1 MVLLAASCGSDTGP
15 ATSTTGAATTS
26 TSVGVAPQLDIQ
38 GHRGARGLAPENT
51 LPGFEIALDL
61 EVSTLEL
68 DLHFSADGRVVVW
81 HDPAVDREKCGLA
94 PGAPPDV
101 PDPDDVLIP
110 DEDLMIR
117 NLEVAQ
123 LSWYR
128 CDRNP
133 AQNRYPEQQAVATA
147 LAGDDFRIVTLAEV
161 FDFVAAYASSEAK
174 TERQRRAAMSVEFNI
189 ETKRKPDRP
198 ETIGDGFDGASPGP
212 FESAV
217 LADVAERSLTSRVVI
232 QSFDHR
238 SLWAVRSVDTDIR
251 LAALSVR
258 EPVDHDALA
267 ARGASIWSPNFDAV
281 TEASLAAARAAG
293 LRVIP
298 WTVNDPDDMARL
310 IDLGVD
316 GLITDRPDLLVD
328 LVGTRGQ
335 SP

>member
-1 MVLLAASCGSDTGP
+1 MTFEP
-15 ATSTTGAATTS
+15 AATT
-26 TSVGVAPQLDIQ
+26 GPVAEASRLDIQ

-68 DLHFSADGRVVVW
+68 DLHFTADDRVVVW
-81 HDPAVDREKCGLA
+81 HDAVVDRDKCGLA

-123 LSWYR
+123 LSWFR

-133 AQNRYPEQQAVATA
+133 SQGRYPEQRAEATA

-161 FDFVAAYASSEAK
+161 FDFVATYASSNTK
-174 TERQRRAAMSVEFNI
+174 TESQRRAAMSVEFNI

-198 ETIGDGFDGASPGP
+198 ETIGDGFDGKSPGP
-212 FESAV
+212 FERAV
-217 LADVAERSLTSRVVI
+217 LADVTERGLTSRVVI

-238 SLWAVRSVDTDIR
+238 SLWAVRSVDPEIR

-258 EPVDHDALA
+258 EQVDHDGLA
-267 ARGASIWSPNFDAV
+267 ARGASIWSPNFDAIS
-281 TEASLAAARAAG
+281 EASVAAAHDAG
-293 LRVIP
+293 LLVVP
-298 WTVNDPDDMARL
+298 WTVNDPDDMSRL
-310 IDLGVD
+310 IELGVD
-316 GLITDRPDLLVD
+316 GLITDRPDLLID
-328 LVGTRGQ
+328 LVGPSGR
-335 SP
+335 SS